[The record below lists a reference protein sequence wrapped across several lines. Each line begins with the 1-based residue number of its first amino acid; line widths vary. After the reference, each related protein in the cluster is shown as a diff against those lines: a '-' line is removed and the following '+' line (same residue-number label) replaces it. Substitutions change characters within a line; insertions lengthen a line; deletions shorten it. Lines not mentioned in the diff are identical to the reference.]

1 MLAFTA
7 GLQGCGSKASSESTQ
22 KEATSTEQ
30 EQVTEPEE
38 TQTKETQEMTTDP
51 NEGLFAEFKTNRG
64 TILIK
69 LAMDNAPMTVGNFVA
84 LAEGT
89 MPNKAKEIGVPFYD
103 GLKFH
108 RVISIAN
115 GDGQNFM
122 IQGGDPM
129 GTGAGDPGYKFR
141 DEFHPELRHDKSGV
155 LSMANSGPGSN
166 GSQFFVTH
174 GPTPWLDGKH
184 SVFGYVVEG
193 MDIVNAT
200 LQNDVI
206 EKLTIIRKGAAA
218 ENFDALATFN
228 KMK

>member
-1 MLAFTA
+1 MLALTA

-22 KEATSTEQ
+22 KEATSTEK

-122 IQGGDPM
+122 IQGGDPL

-141 DEFHPELRHDKSGV
+141 DEFHPELKHDKPGV

-174 GPTPWLDGKH
+174 SPTPWLDGKH
-184 SVFGYVVEG
+184 SVFGHVVEG

-206 EKLTIIRKGAAA
+206 EKLTIIRKGEKA

-228 KMK
+228 SMK